1 MIADPRRL
9 LLSVILAALPAAAA
23 GCFYPPVSVPPPP
36 AKTST
41 VVNLPYDLA
50 WDAVNAVVAQEG
62 MKVQVRNPNQGIIEA
77 QGSRFS
83 LQDAD
88 CGRIRSVAGTY
99 AAEPRIDA
107 TSVFNFHVRALTN
120 ETSEVAVTGTFDS
133 PLYVP
138 LRRPR
143 DVECVSRGAQESR
156 LLRLILARA
165 SRTRPPA
172 YHETARAGPSTAH
185 APGPSA
191 RPTSARLLPG
201 RPTLLKPNF
210 LPEPK
215 ER

>member
-1 MIADPRRL
+1 MANRRRL
-9 LLSVILAALPAAAA
+9 ILTAMLSAFSTGAA
-23 GCFYPPVSVPPPP
+23 GCFYPPVSTPPPP

-88 CGRIRSVAGTY
+88 CGRIRSIVGTY
-99 AAEPRIDA
+99 AAEPKIDA

-120 ETSEVAVTGTFDS
+120 ETSEVAVTGSFDS

-138 LRRPR
+138 LRPPR

-165 SRTRPPA
+165 SRTHPPV

-185 APGPSA
+185 APEPSA
-191 RPTSARLLPG
+191 QPTPTRLLPG

-215 ER
+215 EQ